1 MVVLFLFFK
10 LTSIVL
16 NYKMEFTYV
25 KKDNSCLP
33 FFSIIMPVYNSEKY
47 LYYTIN
53 SVLKQSFQNFELLLV
68 DDCSTDHSVDICTQF
83 AASDPRVVL
92 IHTLQNSGAAAARNV
107 GLTTAKGQYIGFV
120 DSDDTIDL
128 DLFQSAY
135 EVLRKK
141 SYDCLKFG
149 CKEEYYNEKNE
160 LQYIKVCQLEEKTY
174 RAGHELYNQII
185 DMEAIPLFGYLCNGF
200 YKRELIKKNHIQ
212 LDETLKVNEDFAF
225 NIQFFQFVQNLVCIP
240 ATGYHYAKRINGSLT
255 NQHQAYAY
263 DVQMMKIKGLLNFYQ
278 GKIEPTPE
286 EKQKIFWMYTRF
298 AYALLSG
305 VKHDKINNMLMQI
318 EKDPLYQEFIS
329 VKFRGVSVKQR
340 ILIDLLKSDHKLI
353 LKVVLSLIQSIQ
365 QNHPVL
371 FAKIKR

>member
-1 MVVLFLFFK
+1 M
-10 LTSIVL
+10 S
-16 NYKMEFTYV
+16 NS
-25 KKDNSCLP
+25 KDV
-33 FFSIIMPVYNSEKY
+33 FFSIVMPVYNAEKY
-47 LYYTIN
+47 VSKAIE
-53 SVLKQSFQNFELLLV
+53 SVLKQSFADFELLLI
-68 DDCSTDHSVDICTQF
+68 DDCSRDHSSEICARF
-83 AASDPRVVL
+83 AASDPRVIL
-92 IHTLQNSGAAAARNV
+92 LHTPHNSGAAAARNL
-107 GLTTAKGQYIGFV
+107 GLAAAKGQYIGFV
-120 DSDDTIDL
+120 DSDDTIDA

-135 EVLRKK
+135 DILHKEP
-141 SYDCLKFG
+141 YDCLKFG
-149 CKEEYYNEKNE
+149 CQEEYYNEKDE
-160 LQYIKVCQLEEKTY
+160 LQYTKICRLEGKSY
-174 RAGHELYNQII
+174 QAGHELYNQII
-185 DMEAIPLFGYLCNGF
+185 DMETIPLFGYLWNGF
-200 YKRELIKKNHIQ
+200 YKRELIEKKHIQ

-225 NIQFFQFVQNLVCIP
+225 NIQFFQFVQKLVCIP
-240 ATGYHYAKRINGSLT
+240 AIGYHYAKRINGSLT

-263 DVQMMKIKGLLNFYQ
+263 DIQMMKINGLLNFGQ

-298 AYALLSG
+298 VYALLSG

-353 LKVVLSLIQSIQ
+353 LKGVLSLIQSIQ

>member
-1 MVVLFLFFK
+1 
-10 LTSIVL
+10 
-16 NYKMEFTYV
+16 MENSV
-25 KKDNSCLP
+25 KQSEKY
-33 FFSIIMPVYNSEKY
+33 FFSIIMPVYNAEKF
-47 LYYTIN
+47 LQN
-53 SVLKQSFQNFELLLV
+53 AVHSVLAQTFADFELLLIN
-68 DDCSTDHSVDICTQF
+68 DCSTDSSEMICKQIAKWDSRVKLLGTSV
-83 AASDPRVVL
+83 
-92 IHTLQNSGAAAARNV
+92 NSGAAAARNL
-107 GLTTAKGQYIGFV
+107 GIKAARGYYLGFV
-120 DSDDTIDL
+120 DSDDTIDS

-135 EVLRKK
+135 DILKK
-141 SYDCLKFG
+141 YDYDCLKFG
-149 CKEEYYNEKNE
+149 LQEEYYDQTNK
-160 LQYIKVCQLEEKTY
+160 LKYSKKCCLEQKIY
-174 RAGHELYNQII
+174 QAGDELYNQII

-200 YKRELIKKNHIQ
+200 YKRELIEKNHIQ
-212 LDETLKVNEDFAF
+212 LDKKLKVNEDFAF
-225 NIQFFQFVQNLVCIP
+225 NIQFFQFVQKLICIP
-240 ATGYHYAKRINGSLT
+240 AVGYHYAKRINGSLT

-305 VKHDKINNMLMQI
+305 VKHDNINNMLMQI

-353 LKVVLSLIQSIQ
+353 LKGLLSFIQSIQ